1 MNLLID
7 TRIRDWVLFPLLV
20 SMLMVAVLRY
30 YLTKYFSYSKKKE
43 KPSRSAMKER
53 MNKNVIALSE
63 KLIAGNSLLPEN
75 SFKMRRSFLCKKG
88 TGFIPKVAAAA
99 SSQNSNSPLPG
110 GMPAMNPTAIID
122 MLKNNVVMLVS
133 SMGMFG
139 WVSYL
144 FSGFILAKVPFPLTQ
159 KFKVMLQ
166 RGVEILGL
174 DPQYVSSTSLYFLV
188 LFGQSGLINLLLGSG
203 EEDEDLAKMDDMQAM
218 GAMNPAMQMGMM
230 PGQGGPDPAKLLDN
244 ERENIELIRHKFI
257 VGEYED
263 ALIAKWNRSL

>member
-1 MNLLID
+1 MI
-7 TRIRDWVLFPLLV
+7 
-20 SMLMVAVLRY
+20 AVDIESHR
-30 YLTKYFSYSKKKE
+30 
-43 KPSRSAMKER
+43 
-53 MNKNVIALSE
+53 NVIALSE

-99 SSQNSNSPLPG
+99 SQSSGSPLPG

-166 RGVEILGL
+166 RGVEIIGL

-188 LFGQSGLINLLLGSG
+188 LFGQSGLINLLLASG
-203 EEDEDLAKMDDMQAM
+203 EEDEDLAKIDDMQAM
-218 GAMNPAMQMGMM
+218 GQMNPAMQMGMM

-244 ERENIELIRHKFI
+244 ERGNLQ
-257 VGEYED
+257 
-263 ALIAKWNRSL
+263 

>member
-1 MNLLID
+1 MNLVID
-7 TRIRDWVLFPLLV
+7 TRIRDWVLFPLLI
-20 SMLMVAVLRY
+20 SMLMVAVLRF
-30 YLTKYFSYSKKKE
+30 YLTKYFSYSKKAE
-43 KPSRSAMKER
+43 KPSKSAMKER
-53 MNKNVIALSE
+53 MNKNVVALCE
-63 KLIAGNSLLPEN
+63 KLVAGNSLLPES

-88 TGFIPKVAAAA
+88 TGFIPKMIDAVKANA
-99 SSQNSNSPLPG
+99 SANALPG

-139 WVSYL
+139 WVSWL

-188 LFGQSGLINLLLGSG
+188 LFGQSGLINLFLSSG
-203 EEDEDLAKMDDMQAM
+203 EDDEDLAKMDDMQAM
-218 GAMNPAMQMGMM
+218 GQMNPAMSMGMM
-230 PGQGGPDPAKLLDN
+230 PGQGGPDPTKILDT
-244 ERENIELIRHKFI
+244 ERENIELIRHKFV

-263 ALIAKWNRSL
+263 KLIAKWNRSL